1 MITSEEMLAL
11 EDSCQELGISKI
23 QLMEN
28 AGRGFYLELMKHIR
42 KTDKVL
48 VVCGPGNNGGDGFV
62 ISLYLNANGYDVK
75 AYFSGDF
82 SKLKKEAQFNYMRL
96 KETTCLTDSFATG
109 YDIIVDAL
117 FGIGFKGIP
126 RAPSDDMI
134 KKINSSGAR
143 IFSVDVPSGMDADT
157 GHGEHVHPEFV
168 FTFHDIKPGLM
179 KMNDKVKIIDIGIPE
194 DF

>member
-11 EDSCQELGISKI
+11 EESCQELGISKI

-28 AGRGFYLELMKHIR
+28 AGRGFYLELIKHIR
-42 KTDKVL
+42 KTDKIL

-62 ISLYLNANGYDVK
+62 ISLYLDANGYHVK
-75 AYFSGDF
+75 AYFAGDF

-109 YDIIVDAL
+109 YDVIVDGL
-117 FGIGFKGIP
+117 FGIGFKGSP
-126 RAPSDDMI
+126 RAPYDELI
-134 KKINSSGAR
+134 RKVNSSDAR
-143 IFSVDVPSGMDADT
+143 VFSVDVPSGMDADT
-157 GHGEHVHPEFV
+157 GHGDHINPELV

-179 KMNDKVKIIDIGIPE
+179 RMNDRVKIIDIGIPE